1 MQEKHENKGMNRIGL
16 ESLCDTTAIIDVQ
29 FFIKTHK
36 RDLLDAPGIIDEIDE
51 YLATDIPEDEK
62 ERKKILEA
70 GVTLLNNFSKKT
82 DRTRSGMAGISA
94 LHAIR
99 QGQIFL
105 YLKKVIK
112 KAGMGNWDEW
122 ATQKFPF
129 ISQSTRIV
137 YMRLASRSDC
147 YPYALLGLERILL
160 LITATEGGHG
170 DDRIGEFLKKHGIK
184 FDPESRE
191 TVKSFK
197 LAVDSAL
204 NMEKIEKL
212 GLSISK
218 DLVTNLTQYRR
229 EFDSNLLI
237 TVKTIADSR
246 GDIDAY
252 FEKLIQ
258 NKGKER
264 DPLGDSKV
272 VWDFND
278 VGAKLLRI
286 LGYFEKNSEAQ
297 ETIEPAI
304 VHELIIQLTKFR
316 DQLSEK

>member
-1 MQEKHENKGMNRIGL
+1 MQEKDEKKVMNRIDL
-16 ESLCDTTAIIDVQ
+16 ESISDTTAVIDVQ
-29 FFIKTHK
+29 IFIKTHEE
-36 RDLLDAPGIIDEIDE
+36 DLLDAPGIINEIDK

-62 ERKKILEA
+62 ERKKILETGA
-70 GVTLLNNFSKKT
+70 TLLNNFSKKT
-82 DRTRSGMAGISA
+82 DRTRSGMEGISA
-94 LHAIR
+94 LYMIR
-99 QGQIFL
+99 QGQIL
-105 YLKKVIK
+105 LHLKKVIK
-112 KAGMGNWDEW
+112 KVGNWDKW
-122 ATQKFPF
+122 ANQKFPYL
-129 ISQSTRIV
+129 SQSSRIV

-147 YPYALLGLERILL
+147 YPYVLLGMERLLL

-170 DDRIGEFLKKHGIK
+170 DNRIGEFLEKHGIK
-184 FDPESRE
+184 FNPESRE

-197 LAVDSAL
+197 LAIDSAL

-212 GLSISK
+212 GLSIRK

-237 TVKTIADSR
+237 TVKAIADSR

-252 FEKLIQ
+252 FEKLIR
-258 NKGKER
+258 NRGKDR

-272 VWDFND
+272 VLDFND
-278 VGAKLLRI
+278 AGAKLLRI

-304 VHELIIQLTKFR
+304 VDELIIQLTKFR
-316 DQLSEK
+316 DQLNGK